1 MSQSS
6 PGHVSFLGPRT
17 QNDAAGNL
25 TTDRQGYTYEYDY
38 ENRITKI
45 LKAGPVTVAEYS
57 YDALGRRVEKKD
69 SVTSTN
75 TRRYYYDKDWRVLDE
90 YDGSGT
96 LKRRYMCGN
105 YIDEVLFSW
114 VAPPGTHRYYVHD
127 HLYSPVALLWYDSSV
142 LERYEYDAYG
152 EPNILDGSYTPRSP
166 QASSYDNAYMFTGRQ
181 VDILDGGALKIQY
194 NRNRY
199 YDYYTGRW
207 TPQDPAGN
215 ERTGQIKRH

>member
-127 HLYSPVALLWYDSSV
+127 HLYSPVALLWYDSVSWS
-142 LERYEYDAYG
+142 AT
-152 EPNILDGSYTPRSP
+152 SMTPTANRTSWMVRTIPAARRPPVTTTPTCSP
-166 QASSYDNAYMFTGRQ
+166 A
-181 VDILDGGALKIQY
+181 
-194 NRNRY
+194 
-199 YDYYTGRW
+199 GRW
-207 TPQDPAGN
+207 TSSTAA
-215 ERTGQIKRH
+215 R